1 MLQSRTCRT
10 GASGRPFGDRL
21 RRSAFGGR
29 GLAVCTHASS
39 SDAPDSRSSRILPIP
54 DGPAQQAQQAAQA
67 IEAAWR
73 DGVRR
78 QRLEL
83 MLPLIGA
90 TDLDDWPGGIRQQ
103 FKAAQP
109 MVESILRT
117 VKQTE
122 GLQGPLAANVWD
134 QGDAVGAWTGKNLAC
149 VLFPTA
155 ATLDRLNK
163 LCTGPGAPGLVLI
176 VNPQWETRGN
186 LVSDF
191 GFGARRQEAERFIA
205 SFQPTYSLK
214 QLRVYGDTVR
224 TLKAHPNRWQL
235 HLARRAGS
243 SSSSRAGND
252 CIATRDEAP
261 SYAEIESLL
270 RARPDSAVN
279 KVGRRAAGIN
289 QSIFDRIRSE
299 LSFNQDTLR
308 QQP

>member
-1 MLQSRTCRT
+1 MQMYRQQGGVRGSRATTRPRPCRVT
-10 GASGRPFGDRL
+10 MCARASTSEPETRVNR
-21 RRSAFGGR
+21 
-29 GLAVCTHASS
+29 V
-39 SDAPDSRSSRILPIP
+39 IPIP

-73 DGVRR
+73 DGIKR

-83 MLPLIGA
+83 SLPLIGA

-117 VKQTE
+117 VKQVE
-122 GLQGPLAANVWD
+122 GLQGPLAANIWD

-155 ATLDRLNK
+155 STLDRLNK
-163 LCTGPGAPGLVLI
+163 LCTGPDAPELVLI

-191 GFGARRQEAERFIA
+191 GFGARKEASERFIA
-205 SFQPTYSLK
+205 SFADTYSLR
-214 QLRVYGDTVR
+214 QWRVYGDQLR
-224 TLKAHPNRWQL
+224 TLRAYPNRWQV
-235 HLARRAGS
+235 HLVQGRNAS
-243 SSSSRAGND
+243 E
-252 CIATRDEAP
+252 CIATREAAP
-261 SYAEIESLL
+261 SYQEIEALL
-270 RARPDSAVN
+270 RDRPDAMMN
-279 KVGRRAAGIN
+279 K
-289 QSIFDRIRSE
+289 SIFDRIQTEFR
-299 LSFNQDTLR
+299 FNEESLK